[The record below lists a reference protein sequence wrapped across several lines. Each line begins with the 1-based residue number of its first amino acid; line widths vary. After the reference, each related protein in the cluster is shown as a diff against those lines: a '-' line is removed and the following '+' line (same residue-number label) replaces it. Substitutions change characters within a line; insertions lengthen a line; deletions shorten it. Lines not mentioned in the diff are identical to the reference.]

1 MALNEEIARLRD
13 LLPAS
18 GRMKTRIVTNPR
30 QIEVIKAEF
39 PKPWKSSHPVSIN
52 FDLWQDL
59 SIAQRDLLFLR
70 EATWIER
77 VQPLKVDVYQG
88 VVAAGLLGFL
98 VELAQFDA
106 IGILAA
112 GGLSAFA
119 GAQIWRNSRGAQ
131 AEMAADEAAIKV
143 AQRRGYTEATAAQA
157 LLEAIEAAARLE
169 RRSTLSF
176 SELTRTQNLRAIAN
190 LNASPASK

>member
-18 GRMKTRIVTNPR
+18 GRMKIRIVTNPR

-70 EATWIER
+70 EATWIDR

-88 VVAAGLLGFL
+88 VVVAGLLGF
-98 VELAQFDA
+98 F
-106 IGILAA
+106 
-112 GGLSAFA
+112 
-119 GAQIWRNSRGAQ
+119 
-131 AEMAADEAAIKV
+131 
-143 AQRRGYTEATAAQA
+143 
-157 LLEAIEAAARLE
+157 
-169 RRSTLSF
+169 
-176 SELTRTQNLRAIAN
+176 
-190 LNASPASK
+190 